1 MARTPGTLR
10 RTPLALVTSLF
21 LTAAL
26 LGGVAANAA
35 STVRKFSVT
44 MPSCVKPSTTTTL
57 TATITN
63 SGTTTAGQKIGS
75 IFLDS
80 PEANFG
86 NITPASAFIITDPTT
101 GAVRTDW
108 TGKLE
113 SAYGSGSDRF
123 DLDGL
128 YLVAN
133 NSGATLAPG
142 ASIKVTF
149 PVTVKSPT
157 GLKPFYPS
165 AWTGLTPNTGSSFS
179 LISSVKIN
187 VTSSCVGTA
196 TKLAFGTQPSGAK
209 AGATI
214 APAVTVRVLDANN
227 NLVTTD
233 NSTSISLSASG
244 GSGSLTGGGG
254 TTAVGGVATFSGLS
268 INKTGTYTLNAAATG
283 LTGAAS
289 NSFTITPGDP
299 AKLAF
304 GTPPSDAAAGATINP
319 AVTVQV
325 LDANDNLVTTDNSTS
340 ISLSASGGSGS
351 LTGGGGT
358 TAVGG
363 VATFSGLSI
372 NKTGTYTL
380 NAAATGLTGAAST
393 SFTIGSGGAHHLTIT
408 AQPSDAAAGAP
419 TIGLTVEIRD
429 SNDNVVNSSDA
440 IKVTLNGGPGILS
453 GTAQVNASGGTAT
466 FSGLSVNK
474 VGTYSLTASDVTTPA
489 VTSVDSGDFTISTGQ
504 AALVEFTQQP
514 TDTQLTDNINGSTGV
529 QVHVTDTNGNDVT
542 LTNVTLTLGVDP
554 TGTATIN
561 GGSDVTAQTD
571 GVGVATF
578 YVTVAPT
585 SSGYKFEA
593 KSGNISTLSDAF
605 AMTSSAAN
613 GCSGSDCTQS
623 LDSTSTVTA
632 PQGTIIIVETN
643 QLDCGSVLPPGTD
656 IAGTV
661 TIIPP
666 DTAPPAGHAG
676 FPVAFDDEVNLPV
689 YGLFPFCKDPNP
701 TQAVPLCST
710 IGNGLDQ
717 PAGTKAC
724 LEQGLTFFGTYPQF
738 TTAALHSVLWLDA
751 NDPPIHH

>member
-10 RTPLALVTSLF
+10 RTPLALVTTLF
-21 LTAAL
+21 VTAAL
-26 LGGVAANAA
+26 LGGVAANAT
-35 STVRKFSVT
+35 STVRKFSVV

-63 SGTTTAGQKIGS
+63 SSTTTAGQKIGS

-86 NITPASAFIITDPTT
+86 NITPASAFIITDPTS

-157 GLKPFYPS
+157 GLKPFYPY

-196 TKLAFGTQPSGAK
+196 TKLAFGTQPSTAK

-214 APAVTVRVLDANN
+214 APPVTVRVLDANN

-233 NSTSISLSASG
+233 NSTSISLTASG
-244 GSGSLTGGGG
+244 GPGSLTGGGG

-268 INKTGTYTLNAAATG
+268 INKTGTYTLNASASG

-304 GTPPSDAAAGATINP
+304 GIQPSNAAAGATITP

-340 ISLSASGGSGS
+340 ISLIASGGPGS
-351 LTGGGGT
+351 LTG
-358 TAVGG
+358 
-363 VATFSGLSI
+363 
-372 NKTGTYTL
+372 
-380 NAAATGLTGAAST
+380 AAARR
-393 SFTIGSGGAHHLTIT
+393 
-408 AQPSDAAAGAP
+408 P
-419 TIGLTVEIRD
+419 
-429 SNDNVVNSSDA
+429 
-440 IKVTLNGGPGILS
+440 
-453 GTAQVNASGGTAT
+453 
-466 FSGLSVNK
+466 
-474 VGTYSLTASDVTTPA
+474 
-489 VTSVDSGDFTISTGQ
+489 
-504 AALVEFTQQP
+504 
-514 TDTQLTDNINGSTGV
+514 
-529 QVHVTDTNGNDVT
+529 
-542 LTNVTLTLGVDP
+542 
-554 TGTATIN
+554 
-561 GGSDVTAQTD
+561 
-571 GVGVATF
+571 
-578 YVTVAPT
+578 
-585 SSGYKFEA
+585 
-593 KSGNISTLSDAF
+593 
-605 AMTSSAAN
+605 SAAWRR
-613 GCSGSDCTQS
+613 SR
-623 LDSTSTVTA
+623 A
-632 PQGTIIIVETN
+632 
-643 QLDCGSVLPPGTD
+643 
-656 IAGTV
+656 
-661 TIIPP
+661 
-666 DTAPPAGHAG
+666 
-676 FPVAFDDEVNLPV
+676 
-689 YGLFPFCKDPNP
+689 
-701 TQAVPLCST
+701 
-710 IGNGLDQ
+710 
-717 PAGTKAC
+717 
-724 LEQGLTFFGTYPQF
+724 
-738 TTAALHSVLWLDA
+738 
-751 NDPPIHH
+751 